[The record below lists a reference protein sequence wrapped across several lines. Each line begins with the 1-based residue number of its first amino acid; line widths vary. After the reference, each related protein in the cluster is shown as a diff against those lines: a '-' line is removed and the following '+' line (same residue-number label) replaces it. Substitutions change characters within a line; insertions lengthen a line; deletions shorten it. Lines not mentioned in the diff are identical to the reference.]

1 MTANTTEIATT
12 AHAELVY
19 LNPAEAEIEPNT
31 RDTVDPVK
39 LAELT
44 ESIREHGVLQA
55 IKAVRYADGTIR
67 VRDGQCR
74 TLASR
79 DAGVT
84 RLPALVTPDT
94 ATSDKERGIQ
104 RITQQIVA
112 NDHRND
118 LTDGQRA
125 AGIAQM
131 LDLGASVSKVSKAI
145 QLPREQ
151 VRALATVGASETVRE
166 RLDQGQLSLERA
178 QIVAEFDIAG
188 DEDAVAELLSPQC
201 WNFRATAERL
211 RRDRDE
217 RAARAEAAAPY
228 AERGYAILTES
239 PSILKHI
246 TLDDLRATTGE
257 PVTAEHTTTTPALWG
272 VWVDLDEGYFDKE
285 TGEEVDGETVD
296 WSTEDDDEAQ
306 PEEGFRHANT
316 VEARPVWV
324 PEYVFLD
331 PATLEG
337 SGFELT
343 ETSAAIH
350 AAKTDGTTTDADAA
364 DPDAQAIEAARRDR
378 EQQEAQK
385 QDRRRV
391 RELNKASE
399 TATTVRRD
407 FLRTTLLARK
417 TPPKNAA
424 AWITTTLATDPQ
436 LLGEYHAGDHL
447 GDLLGLTGFTPGK
460 AIAELADK
468 SSEARAHVLTLALVV
483 AAMEGRMVK
492 DCWRHRPRGS
502 AAYLDMLA
510 ANGHELTDVEKA
522 IAGQLDPTAID
533 ID

>member
-1 MTANTTEIATT
+1 MTANTTDTATT

-19 LNPAEAEIEPNT
+19 LNPVEAEIEPNT
-31 RDTVDPVK
+31 RDSVDPVK

-74 TLASR
+74 TLAAR
-79 DAGVT
+79 DAGLT

-94 ATSDKERGIQ
+94 ATSDTERGIE

-118 LTDGQRA
+118 LTAGQRA
-125 AGIAQM
+125 AGVAQM
-131 LDLGASVSKVSKAI
+131 LDLGASVTKVSKAI

-151 VRALATVGASETVRE
+151 VKALAAVGASVTVRE
-166 RLDQGQLSLERA
+166 RLDQGQLTLERA
-178 QIVAEFDIAG
+178 QVIADFDIAG
-188 DEDAVAELLSPQC
+188 DDDAVAELLSPQC

-211 RRDRDE
+211 RRDRAE
-217 RAARAEAAAPY
+217 RAARADAAAPY
-228 AERGYAILTES
+228 AERGYVILTEE
-239 PSILKHI
+239 PSIVEHI
-246 TLDDLRATTGE
+246 TLDDLRTTTGE

-272 VWVDLDEGYFDKE
+272 VWVDLDEAYFDRE
-285 TGEEVDGETVD
+285 TGEEVDGESVD

-306 PEEGFRHANT
+306 PEDGFRHANT
-316 VEARPVWV
+316 VETRPVWV

-343 ETSAAIH
+343 ETSAALHTTQVDGTH
-350 AAKTDGTTTDADAA
+350 AATDAP
-364 DPDAQAIEAARRDR
+364 DPQTQAIEAARRDR

-385 QDRRRV
+385 HERRRV
-391 RELNKASE
+391 RELNKAAE
-399 TATTVRRD
+399 AATTVRRD

-424 AWITTTLATDPQ
+424 AWVTATLATDPQ

-447 GDLLGLTGFTPGK
+447 GELLGLTGFTPGK
-460 AIAELADK
+460 NIAELADK

-492 DCWRHRPRGS
+492 DGWRHRPRG
-502 AAYLDMLA
+502 AATYLDMLA